1 MKKKRY
7 IQPEAEFEEIEGLN
21 DLMQDK
27 LSRFETEGKG
37 TTTDNDPTKL
47 PWGGDTEED
56 TGDDDP
62 NG

>member
-1 MKKKRY
+1 
-7 IQPEAEFEEIEGLN
+7 
-21 DLMQDK
+21 MQDK

-47 PWGGDTEED
+47 PWGGDTEGGD
-56 TGDDDP
+56 DDDP